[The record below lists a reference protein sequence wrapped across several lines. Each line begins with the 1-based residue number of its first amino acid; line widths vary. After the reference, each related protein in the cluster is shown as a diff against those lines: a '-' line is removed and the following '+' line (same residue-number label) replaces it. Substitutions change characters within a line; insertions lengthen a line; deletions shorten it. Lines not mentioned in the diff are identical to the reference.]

1 MGFKEDNLEFNKDM
15 YIEVLQSQVNSFLDE
30 KLKLITMYEAEK
42 RKRLELEEI
51 IENNKKIEQEA

>member
-1 MGFKEDNLEFNKDM
+1 MEFNKDM